1 MEKRL
6 LQMAVAA
13 SISVVSS
20 TITTC
25 RLLWKHDRMEDRLI
39 EMDGKLHTERCHNK
53 SLREENERL
62 RAKLNEYENK

>member
-6 LQMAVAA
+6 LQMAMVA

-25 RLLWKHDRMEDRLI
+25 RVLWQHDRMEDRLI
-39 EMDGKLHTERCHNK
+39 KTVNKLHTERYNNK
-53 SLREENERL
+53 LLMEENERL
-62 RAKLNEYENK
+62 KAKLNEYENK